1 MKINV
6 FLQILYF
13 HMVSSAYSI
22 TKYRRFVSPSN
33 FTTKNSL
40 RRAGATKNGLNAP
53 HDVFVSVFHV
63 CLTILKNF
71 AKKNIKICKKF
82 TKLDFGQIFL
92 KISKISKNLENIF
105 ENFPLKIVLKIENF
119 ENFENFDFS
128 IFNTIFNG
136 NFSKIFFAI
145 FEIFKNFE
153 IFRFRIFVGNQTF
166 FNFFDDFFF

>member
-1 MKINV
+1 M
-6 FLQILYF
+6 L
-13 HMVSSAYSI
+13 SSIYSI
-22 TKYRRFVSPSN
+22 IKYRRFVAKLQ

-40 RRAGATKNGLNAP
+40 PRVCATKNGLNAP

-63 CLTILKNF
+63 CLTILKHF
-71 AKKNIKICKKF
+71 AKKNIKIYKKI

-119 ENFENFDFS
+119 ENFDFS

-136 NFSKIFFAI
+136 KFSKLFSRFFEI
-145 FEIFKNFE
+145 FEIFKKIWPKYNFA
-153 IFRFRIFVGNQTF
+153 
-166 FNFFDDFFF
+166 NFL